1 MQSLSVPWY
10 IRTHA
15 RFSLSS
21 LSLSVR
27 PPARQDALALWVS
40 ACYADT
46 GANNLLFLYTS
57 NIDFSYTRQAEC
69 GTPFVCVCVCVGFE
83 IFNVVRPHNILF
95 IDGV

>member
-1 MQSLSVPWY
+1 MQSLGAVVH
-10 IRTHA
+10 THA
-15 RFSLSS
+15 RFSFS
-21 LSLSVR
+21 LSLSLGR
-27 PPARQDALALWVS
+27 PTHTHTLWVS

-57 NIDFSYTRQAEC
+57 NIDFSYTPARVWH
-69 GTPFVCVCVCVGFE
+69 TVCVGFE